1 MPGDPVASSMDLAP
15 RPSRTGAV
23 NGPAARP
30 LRMAGLSAH
39 LAALLL
45 LLACAPAAPSWL
57 GGAEGVQ
64 ACQGG
69 AQELGAGRIA
79 ATGGLLR
86 LRGGRPGG
94 GVKARELWDKV
105 VFSPLL
111 PAPGSCNG
119 NEVKPGQDREKG
131 RNGCAC
137 VCVGGDHGPSGWI

>member
-1 MPGDPVASSMDLAP
+1 MAGDPVASCMDLTP

-30 LRMAGLSAH
+30 LRMAGLRTH

-45 LLACAPAAPSWL
+45 LLACAPAAPSWVV
-57 GGAEGVQ
+57 GGAEGVK

-79 ATGGLLR
+79 ATGGLMR
-86 LRGGRPGG
+86 LRGGKPGG

-119 NEVKPGQDREKG
+119 NEVKPGRDRKRG
-131 RNGCAC
+131 RNVCAC
-137 VCVGGDHGPSGWI
+137 V